1 MVGSPT
7 VLDSHPLVVCP
18 TPGIDGI
25 LQGQAERIA
34 ESNYGAEARA
44 GHSSDLNLAQCLW
57 RDAGVTRDHLG
68 VATGSGCPH
77 QRAEALPGF
86 HLLWAQRYT
95 HHAGQHSRYLSTDTG
110 TVVAV

>member
-1 MVGSPT
+1 M

-25 LQGQAERIA
+25 LQGHAERVA
-34 ESNYGAEARA
+34 ESNYRAEARA
-44 GHSSDLNLAQCLW
+44 GHSSDLNLAQCLG

-77 QRAEALPGF
+77 QRAEASPGF
-86 HLLWAQRYT
+86 HLLRAQGYT
-95 HHAGQHSRYLSTDTG
+95 HHAGQHSRYLSTGTG
-110 TVVAV
+110 TVVTV